1 VLSYFKCEVALKFYK
16 IGQLL
21 IMATKKNDSAKTT
34 GGAAKKASSG
44 KTAITVS
51 KEKSLNELVS
61 SLAETTGITKAKA
74 KEVLDAHA
82 ELLISELKETG
93 SVQLAG
99 IGKLKLGQRAE
110 RQGRN
115 PSTGEAITIKA
126 SKTVKFSGGKRFKD
140 SFQ

>member
-1 VLSYFKCEVALKFYK
+1 
-16 IGQLL
+16 
-21 IMATKKNDSAKTT
+21 M
-34 GGAAKKASSG
+34 AAKKTAAAAPKKAASTKKAAATTG
-44 KTAITVS
+44 
-51 KEKSLNELVS
+51 KEKSLSELVS
-61 SLAETTGITKAKA
+61 ALAERTGLTKAKA

-82 ELLISELKETG
+82 DLLTEELKTSG

-99 IGKLKLGQRAE
+99 IGKLKMGERAE

-126 SKTVKFSGGKRFKD
+126 AKTVKFSGGKKFKD

>member
-1 VLSYFKCEVALKFYK
+1 
-16 IGQLL
+16 
-21 IMATKKNDSAKTT
+21 MAAKKSSSAKSS
-34 GGAAKKASSG
+34 GGAAKKSSTSKSATTG
-44 KTAITVS
+44 GS

-61 SLAETTGITKAKA
+61 ALAETTGLSKDKAR
-74 KEVLDAHA
+74 EVLDAHA
-82 ELLISELKETG
+82 ELLISELKSNG

-99 IGKLKLGQRAE
+99 IGKLKMGERAE

-126 SKTVKFSGGKRFKD
+126 SKTVKFSGGKHFKD

>member
-1 VLSYFKCEVALKFYK
+1 
-16 IGQLL
+16 
-21 IMATKKNDSAKTT
+21 MAVKKNDSTKSA
-34 GGAAKKASSG
+34 GGTAKKAAG
-44 KTAITVS
+44 KSAS
-51 KEKSLNELVS
+51 AGKEKSLTELVGA
-61 SLAETTGITKAKA
+61 LAEKTGVTKAQA
-74 KEVLDAHA
+74 REVLDAHA
-82 ELLISELKETG
+82 ELLISELKQNG

-115 PSTGEAITIKA
+115 PSTGAAITIKA

>member
-1 VLSYFKCEVALKFYK
+1 
-16 IGQLL
+16 
-21 IMATKKNDSAKTT
+21 MATKKTATARTTKGTKKTATT
-34 GGAAKKASSG
+34 GG
-44 KTAITVS
+44 
-51 KEKSLNELVS
+51 KEKSMSELVGA
-61 SLAETTGITKAKA
+61 LAETTGLSKAKA

-82 ELLISELKETG
+82 ELLINELKENG
-93 SVQLAG
+93 SVQLVG

>member
-1 VLSYFKCEVALKFYK
+1 
-16 IGQLL
+16 
-21 IMATKKNDSAKTT
+21 MAAKKGSSAKSS
-34 GGAAKKASSG
+34 GGAAKKSSTSKSATTG
-44 KTAITVS
+44 SS
-51 KEKSLNELVS
+51 KEKSLTELVS
-61 SLAETTGITKAKA
+61 ALAETTGLTKDKA
-74 KEVLDAHA
+74 REVLDAHA
-82 ELLISELKETG
+82 ELLVNELKRNG

-99 IGKLKLGQRAE
+99 IGKLKMGERAE

>member
-1 VLSYFKCEVALKFYK
+1 
-16 IGQLL
+16 
-21 IMATKKNDSAKTT
+21 MATKKNDLAKTT
-34 GGAAKKASSG
+34 GGTPKKASSSKKDTTG
-44 KTAITVS
+44 S
-51 KEKSLNELVS
+51 KEKSLTELVS
-61 SLAETTGITKAKA
+61 TLAETTGLTKAKA

-82 ELLISELKETG
+82 DLLISELKENG

-99 IGKLKLGQRAE
+99 IGKLKLGARAE

>member
-1 VLSYFKCEVALKFYK
+1 
-16 IGQLL
+16 
-21 IMATKKNDSAKTT
+21 MAVKKNDSTKTVGGTTKKAASKTT
-34 GGAAKKASSG
+34 GT
-44 KTAITVS
+44 TATGG
-51 KEKSLNELVS
+51 KEKSVNELVGA
-61 SLAETTGITKAKA
+61 LAEKTGVTKAKA
-74 KEVLDAHA
+74 KEILDAYA
-82 ELLISELKETG
+82 ELLINELQSVG

>member
-1 VLSYFKCEVALKFYK
+1 
-16 IGQLL
+16 
-21 IMATKKNDSAKTT
+21 MATKKNDSAKTT
-34 GGAAKKASSG
+34 GGTTNKAATTGKKAATG
-44 KTAITVS
+44 S
-51 KEKSLNELVS
+51 KEKSLTELVS
-61 SLAETTGITKAKA
+61 ALAETTGITKAKA

-99 IGKLKLGQRAE
+99 IGKLKLGERAE

>member
-1 VLSYFKCEVALKFYK
+1 
-16 IGQLL
+16 
-21 IMATKKNDSAKTT
+21 MATKKNDSAKTT
-34 GGAAKKASSG
+34 GGAAKKTSSG
-44 KTAITVS
+44 KTASTGG
-51 KEKSLNELVS
+51 KEKSLTELVS
-61 SLAETTGITKAKA
+61 ALADKTGITKAKA

-99 IGKLKLGQRAE
+99 IGKLKLGERAE

-126 SKTVKFSGGKRFKD
+126 AKTVKFSGGKRFKD

>member
-1 VLSYFKCEVALKFYK
+1 ME
-16 IGQLL
+16 
-21 IMATKKNDSAKTT
+21 TKKNDSTKTI
-34 GGAAKKASSG
+34 GGAAKKAATS
-44 KTAITVS
+44 KTAAPATTGG
-51 KEKSLNELVS
+51 KEKSVTELVS
-61 SLAETTGITKAKA
+61 ALADKTGITKAKV
-74 KEVLDAHA
+74 KEILDAHA
-82 ELLISELKETG
+82 ELLVNELQSAG

>member
-1 VLSYFKCEVALKFYK
+1 
-16 IGQLL
+16 
-21 IMATKKNDSAKTT
+21 MTTKKNDSAKTT
-34 GGAAKKASSG
+34 GGASKKAATSG
-44 KTAITVS
+44 KKAMTGG
-51 KEKSLNELVS
+51 KEKSLTEMVNA
-61 SLAETTGITKAKA
+61 LADKTGITKAKA

-82 ELLISELKETG
+82 ELLISELKENG

-99 IGKLKLGQRAE
+99 IGKLKLGERAE

>member
-1 VLSYFKCEVALKFYK
+1 
-16 IGQLL
+16 
-21 IMATKKNDSAKTT
+21 MATKKNDSAKTR
-34 GGAAKKASSG
+34 AAQLKNAAGKKASTG
-44 KTAITVS
+44 S
-51 KEKSLNELVS
+51 KEKSLTELVS
-61 SLAETTGITKAKA
+61 ALAETTGITKAKA

-82 ELLISELKETG
+82 ELLISELKATG

-99 IGKLKLGQRAE
+99 IGKLKLGESAE

-115 PSTGEAITIKA
+115 PSTDEAITIKA

>member
-1 VLSYFKCEVALKFYK
+1 
-16 IGQLL
+16 
-21 IMATKKNDSAKTT
+21 MATKKNDSAKTT
-34 GGAAKKASSG
+34 GGAAKKAASG
-44 KTAITVS
+44 KTATTGS
-51 KEKSLNELVS
+51 KEKSLTELVGA
-61 SLAETTGITKAKA
+61 LAETTGITKAKA
-74 KEVLDAHA
+74 KEVLEAHA
-82 ELLISELKETG
+82 DLLISELKTNG

-140 SFQ
+140 RFQ

>member
-1 VLSYFKCEVALKFYK
+1 
-16 IGQLL
+16 
-21 IMATKKNDSAKTT
+21 M
-34 GGAAKKASSG
+34 AAKKSSAAKKSDGGAKKAASG
-44 KTAITVS
+44 KTSTTANKETSITD
-51 KEKSLNELVS
+51 LVS
-61 SLAETTGITKAKA
+61 QLAEKTALTKAQA
-74 KEVLDAHA
+74 KQVLDAHA
-82 ELLISELKETG
+82 ELLIDELKQNG

-99 IGKLKLGQRAE
+99 IGKLKMGERAE

>member
-1 VLSYFKCEVALKFYK
+1 
-16 IGQLL
+16 
-21 IMATKKNDSAKTT
+21 MATKK
-34 GGAAKKASSG
+34 AAASKS
-44 KTAITVS
+44 KQPAA
-51 KEKSLNELVS
+51 KEKSLGELVS
-61 SLAETTGITKAKA
+61 ALAEKTGLTKAKA

-82 ELLISELKETG
+82 ELLVSELQTSG

-99 IGKLKLGQRAE
+99 VGKLKLGERPE

-126 SKTVKFSGGKRFKD
+126 SKTVKFSGGKKFKD